1 VNLESLWVLCVLL
14 FVDGATIAA
23 TSTVLLLHYG
33 RFHEPWR
40 IAVFGGAASA
50 LGSAVQLW
58 MLRWALSSE
67 HRWMKRFTP
76 SREKVEAALK
86 KFPSASF
93 VALTIAR
100 ATPLPD
106 APLKIVAA
114 VIRYPIYLYGLATL
128 LGTIP
133 YFWVLALIGHKF
145 EIPTWMLIGAF
156 ALVVVGVIVDRL
168 FRRGRAKPA

>member
-1 VNLESLWVLCVLL
+1 MNLESLWVLCALL

-23 TSTVLLLHYG
+23 TSTVMVLHYG
-33 RFHEPWR
+33 RHHEPWA

-58 MLRWALSSE
+58 ILRWALAHE
-67 HRWMKRFTP
+67 QPWMKRFTP
-76 SREKVEAALK
+76 SRQKVEEALR

-93 VALTIAR
+93 LALTVAR

-133 YFWVLALIGHKF
+133 YFFVLALIGRQFK
-145 EIPTWMLIGAF
+145 IPAW
-156 ALVVVGVIVDRL
+156 ALLAALGVVLLGVLVDFLR
-168 FRRGRAKPA
+168 RRGSGGR

>member
-1 VNLESLWVLCVLL
+1 MNIQSLWVLCLLL

-33 RFHEPWR
+33 RYHEPWR

-50 LGSAVQLW
+50 LGSAVQLAI
-58 MLRWALSSE
+58 LRWALGTE
-67 HRWMKRFTP
+67 QPWMKRFTP
-76 SREKVEAALK
+76 SREKVEAALR

-93 VALTIAR
+93 LALTVAR

-133 YFWVLALIGHKF
+133 YFYVLALIGHKF
-145 EIPTWMLIGAF
+145 EIPTPWLIGA
-156 ALVVVGVIVDRL
+156 LVLVLLGVIVDRL
-168 FRRGRAKPA
+168 RRRGPKPP

>member
-1 VNLESLWVLCVLL
+1 VSIESLWVLCLLL

-33 RFHEPWR
+33 RYHEPWR

-50 LGSAVQLW
+50 LGSAVQLAL
-58 MLRWALSSE
+58 LRWALNSE
-67 HRWMKRFTP
+67 QPWMKRFTP
-76 SREKVEAALK
+76 SREKVEAALR

-93 VALTIAR
+93 LALCVAR

-133 YFWVLALIGHKF
+133 YFYVLALIGHKF
-145 EIPTWMLIGAF
+145 EIPVPWLLGAL
-156 ALVVVGVIVDRL
+156 ALVLVGVIVDRL
-168 FRRGRAKPA
+168 RRRGSKPQ